1 MSSYRTRLTAN
12 IAIATAIIGLISAGA
27 CLGENE
33 KCETT
38 QVAAAQSTT
47 PQATTPQATTQPTNN
62 SQATAQPATSPEA
75 MAALDLLERAGA
87 HYKTVTSDVTYT
99 VRNTVFGDVD
109 IRTGWVGYAGETDKQ
124 NPRFRI
130 HFETLA
136 HGKGQPKARA
146 RLDYAF
152 DGMWFIMVNHKARQ
166 YQGQQVA
173 AQGQRVNPLK
183 IGRGP
188 FPIPFG
194 QKTAD
199 VLEHFTVTAR
209 PAEKDEPA
217 GTTYMELKTIRRFQ
231 KDFNL
236 VKLEMWI
243 DPAKNLPA
251 RIISHDAGTSV
262 STVDFANIQPN
273 AELAKDVFTLPKKL
287 GYSVEMKKL
296 AP

>member
-1 MSSYRTRLTAN
+1 MSSNKTRLVPKM
-12 IAIATAIIGLISAGA
+12 AIATVIVGLVTAGPSM
-27 CLGENE
+27 GEFE
-33 KCETT
+33 KCL
-38 QVAAAQSTT
+38 
-47 PQATTPQATTQPTNN
+47 TTQPA
-62 SQATAQPATSPEA
+62 QAQPATTRPATSPEA
-75 MAALDLLERAGA
+75 MAALESLERAGVQ
-87 HYKTVTSDVTYT
+87 YKTVKSDITYT

-109 IRTGWVGYAGETDKQ
+109 IRTGWVGYAGEDDKQ

-130 HFETLA
+130 HFETLS
-136 HGKGQPKARA
+136 HGKDQPKARA

-194 QKTAD
+194 QKTDD
-199 VLEHFTVTAR
+199 VLEHFTVTTR
-209 PAEKDEPA
+209 TTGKDEPA
-217 GTTYMELKTIRRFQ
+217 GTTYLDLRTIRRFR

-236 VKLEMWI
+236 VRLQMWI
-243 DPAKNLPA
+243 DPAMNLPV

-262 STVDFANIQPN
+262 TTVDFENIEPN
-273 AELAKDVFTLPKKL
+273 AELKKKIFTLPKKL

-296 AP
+296 EQ